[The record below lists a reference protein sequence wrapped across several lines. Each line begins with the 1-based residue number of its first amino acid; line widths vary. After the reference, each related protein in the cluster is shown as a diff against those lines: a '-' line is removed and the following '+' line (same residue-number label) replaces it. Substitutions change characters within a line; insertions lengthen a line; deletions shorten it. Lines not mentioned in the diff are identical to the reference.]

1 MLFRAFLR
9 LTLVQLLKLHCWPE
23 SASTGH
29 WRREI
34 VSFQNDAAQRFAPS
48 MRQRIDLNRLCDA
61 AKDQISAASHDG
73 QPALPLPPDCPFTL
87 DQLLAGTGRCTTGSA
102 LRSPRRQQAHG
113 TA

>member
-29 WRREI
+29 WRREL
-34 VSFQNDAAQRFAPS
+34 VSFQKDAAQRFAPS
-48 MRQRIDLNRLCDA
+48 MRQRIDRNRLCDA

-73 QPALPLPPDCPFTL
+73 QPALPLPPDCPSRL
-87 DQLLAGTGRCTTGSA
+87 INSWRERGDALQAQLSA
-102 LRSPRRQQAHG
+102 HRVGNKL